1 MEKIVKTAEPQEKKS
16 YTAPKLTTHGD
27 AAKLTQG
34 PTIPIDG
41 SIIRIV

>member
-1 MEKIVKTAEPQEKKS
+1 MEKIVKNPEPKEKKS

-41 SIIRIV
+41 SIIRVL